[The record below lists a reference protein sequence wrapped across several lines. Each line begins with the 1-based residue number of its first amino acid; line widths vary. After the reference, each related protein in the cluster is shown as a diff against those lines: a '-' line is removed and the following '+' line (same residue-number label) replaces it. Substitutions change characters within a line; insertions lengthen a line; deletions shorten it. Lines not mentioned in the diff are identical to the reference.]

1 MDRWIDWDE
10 GAFFFFLFGLRDW
23 GKGKL
28 KKKKSGSLTLF
39 FFLVE
44 EMGLYSLMPL
54 NYLYLIWSTEIALCL
69 ILFFSMPLMVMGIL
83 GYVSLAWSKVASS
96 RNFCLLEIGISL

>member
-1 MDRWIDWDE
+1 MRED
-10 GAFFFFLFGLRDW
+10 FFLFGLRDW
-23 GKGKL
+23 GKGKSL
-28 KKKKSGSLTLF
+28 KKKKKWF
-39 FFLVE
+39 FTFYFLVE
-44 EMGLYSLMPL
+44 EMGLYSLYNAL

-69 ILFFSMPLMVMGIL
+69 ILIFSIPLMVMGIL